1 MRDLCAGVLD
11 KEEFASGWESIW
23 DELTEL
29 HNYSTL
35 SDQNIGKHLEA
46 IFEAVDANKDGSI
59 SLNEVR

>member
-1 MRDLCAGVLD
+1 MLD

-23 DELTEL
+23 DEVTEL
-29 HNYSTL
+29 HNYSNL
-35 SDQNIGKHLEA
+35 SDQNIRRHLTA